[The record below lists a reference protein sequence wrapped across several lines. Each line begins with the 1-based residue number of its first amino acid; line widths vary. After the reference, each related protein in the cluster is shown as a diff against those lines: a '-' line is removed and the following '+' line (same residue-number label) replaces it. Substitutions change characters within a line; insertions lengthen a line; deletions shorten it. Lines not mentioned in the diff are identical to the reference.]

1 MPKSNPKVWSKYET
15 NSRILEKRDLSAG
28 HNKMIRGG
36 YKRFK
41 VSARWNS
48 RFQRESTISHLILR
62 ETRGGKNRGEW

>member
-1 MPKSNPKVWSKYET
+1 
-15 NSRILEKRDLSAG
+15 
-28 HNKMIRGG
+28 MIRGD